1 MKKFLKN
8 TIIITL
14 VMVTTVILSTLSI
27 NASADSNAFKY
38 LQKDTYEEVFIE
50 NPSLTQFSN
59 MNSKTLTMMSENECL
74 EFITINGISIPNEFI
89 NDIEI
94 GAFVK
99 EIITTIVIN
108 PDYEFSY
115 NYNVTH
121 EFANN
126 IKNLVNN
133 SLGIS
138 EDEFFKDPQMLSRYT
153 LQDSTVI
160 GPWDSSYYNYNCY
173 AFAIGRT
180 EQPPEYS
187 TLFQYQP
194 GDFSGD
200 YFSLSLTISQMA
212 EVVKE
217 DLQTLGYSNITIH
230 NSMPS
235 YQTYDKLIAMRRG
248 TFDYHFMKYDS
259 GDWNHKP
266 GRTAVLH
273 YNYEPTDNR
282 IWTNEYSIYN
292 QSYSGNTTY
301 DSSIYFIGYDLPH
314 THDYTDHHTWY
325 NYRQHQSFCDCGSS
339 RLMGHVVS
347 SNWNGV
353 GYATCL
359 ICNGPAEVGFTQRD
373 GDSFALPFDQNYTIQ
388 ERFGN
393 GSYILSNG
401 VIVLSNTDLDLFYKG
416 TLLIPSCCNDSN

>member
-1 MKKFLKN
+1 
-8 TIIITL
+8 
-14 VMVTTVILSTLSI
+14 MVTTVILSTLSI

-187 TLFQYQP
+187 TLFQY
-194 GDFSGD
+194 
-200 YFSLSLTISQMA
+200 
-212 EVVKE
+212 
-217 DLQTLGYSNITIH
+217 
-230 NSMPS
+230 
-235 YQTYDKLIAMRRG
+235 
-248 TFDYHFMKYDS
+248 
-259 GDWNHKP
+259 
-266 GRTAVLH
+266 
-273 YNYEPTDNR
+273 
-282 IWTNEYSIYN
+282 
-292 QSYSGNTTY
+292 
-301 DSSIYFIGYDLPH
+301 
-314 THDYTDHHTWY
+314 
-325 NYRQHQSFCDCGSS
+325 
-339 RLMGHVVS
+339 
-347 SNWNGV
+347 
-353 GYATCL
+353 
-359 ICNGPAEVGFTQRD
+359 
-373 GDSFALPFDQNYTIQ
+373 
-388 ERFGN
+388 
-393 GSYILSNG
+393 
-401 VIVLSNTDLDLFYKG
+401 
-416 TLLIPSCCNDSN
+416 